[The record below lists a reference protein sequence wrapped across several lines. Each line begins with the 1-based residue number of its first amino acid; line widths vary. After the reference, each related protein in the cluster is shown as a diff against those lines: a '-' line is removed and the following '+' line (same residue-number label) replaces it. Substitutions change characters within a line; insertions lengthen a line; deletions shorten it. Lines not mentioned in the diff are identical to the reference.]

1 MRSGIVVGLAAE
13 ARIARRLG
21 WPVAI
26 GGGTTAGAEAAAG
39 ALVRQGCA
47 GLISF
52 GLAGGLDPTLKSGA
66 LIVPSAVIADGKHYA
81 TDPDLSRML
90 GGATPHLVLGAD
102 AIVDSVEEKR
112 RQRGLTG
119 AAAVDLES
127 GAVARIASTYR
138 HSVRCIARDLRSC
151 GTRTAS
157 GRVGRARH
165 AWRRK
170 GLARAR
176 LDRRPSHSTA
186 CPARACSQC
195 RRGKASAHRT
205 RQAASAGSALDA
217 PAIRIAST
225 IRSGGKFTRTVVP

>member
-1 MRSGIVVGLAAE
+1 MRNGIVVGLAAE

-26 GGGTTAGAEAAAG
+26 GGGTTAGAEAAAD

-66 LIVPSAVIADGKHYA
+66 LIVPSAVIADGRHYA
-81 TDPDLSRML
+81 ADPDLSRML

-102 AIVDSVEEKR
+102 VIVDSVEEKR

-127 GAVARIASTYR
+127 GAVARIASTYSIPFAVLR
-138 HSVRCIARDLRSC
+138 AICDHAEHALAPAALVALDTHGGVKAWRVFASIVAHPSQLPALLALAANAAAARQALIARVKRLAQ
-151 GTRTAS
+151 AS
-157 GRVGRARH
+157 
-165 AWRRK
+165 
-170 GLARAR
+170 
-176 LDRRPSHSTA
+176 P
-186 CPARACSQC
+186 
-195 RRGKASAHRT
+195 
-205 RQAASAGSALDA
+205 
-217 PAIRIAST
+217 
-225 IRSGGKFTRTVVP
+225 